1 MENKTGSKREVTHQ
15 RILKAVH
22 SGFRKHGYEGAGVD
36 GLAKEADV
44 TSGAFYAHFGSKAGA
59 FREAIHEG
67 LAQVKEA
74 VTNLQEEYG
83 DNWLDEFSDF
93 YLGEKRC
100 DDLSNSCAMQS
111 LTSEVARSDDETRS
125 IFQSDM
131 LEVVEVFAKGLSEK
145 DNNENSE
152 KAWATISML
161 IGGVT
166 LARAVKDPRLADNI
180 VNSVQNTIKKSN
192 KTNTYR
198 Q

>member
-1 MENKTGSKREVTHQ
+1 VENKTGSKKEATHK
-15 RILKAVH
+15 RILEAVH
-22 SGFRKHGYEGAGVD
+22 SGFRKHGYEGAGID

-74 VTNLQEEYG
+74 IENLQEEYG
-83 DNWLDEFSDF
+83 DNWLDEFSGF

-111 LTSEVARSDDETRS
+111 LTPEVTRSDDETRA
-125 IFQSDM
+125 IFQSDI
-131 LEVVEVFAKGLSEK
+131 LEVVETFSKGLSEK
-145 DNNENSE
+145 DDKENLE

-166 LARAVKDPRLADNI
+166 LARAVKDPKLANSI
-180 VNSVQNTIKKSN
+180 ANSVQSAIKK
-192 KTNTYR
+192 R
-198 Q
+198 L

>member
-1 MENKTGSKREVTHQ
+1 MGSKKEATHK
-15 RILKAVH
+15 RILEAVH

-67 LAQVKEA
+67 LSQVKEA
-74 VTNLQEEYG
+74 VENLQEEYG
-83 DNWLDEFSDF
+83 ANWLDEFSDF

-111 LTSEVARSDDETRS
+111 LTPEVTRSDDETRA

-131 LEVVEVFAKGLSEK
+131 LEIVETFSKGLSEK
-145 DNNENSE
+145 DDKKNSE

-166 LARAVKDPRLADNI
+166 LARAVKDPKLANSI
-180 VNSVQNTIKKSN
+180 ANSVQSAIKKA
-192 KTNTYR
+192 NTYEP
-198 Q
+198 

>member
-1 MENKTGSKREVTHQ
+1 VENKTGSKREVTHQ
-15 RILKAVH
+15 RILEAVH

-74 VTNLQEEYG
+74 VENLQKKYG

-111 LTSEVARSDDETRS
+111 LAPEVARSDDETRS
-125 IFQSDM
+125 IFQSDI
-131 LEVVEVFAKGLSEK
+131 LEVVETFSKGLSEK
-145 DNNENSE
+145 GDKENSE

-166 LARAVKDPRLADNI
+166 LARAVKDPKLANSI
-180 VNSVQNTIKKSN
+180 ANSVQSAIKKAN
-192 KTNTYR
+192 N
-198 Q
+198 